1 MQKSRDL
8 HYLQKKSTII
18 IIYYYYNYLNA
29 RYTTELQYIH
39 TPTELKNNK
48 FTKKK
53 KKSHNT
59 LLCWVELSWVST
71 TFLLS
76 SEGGIINQII
86 SIQ

>member
-59 LLCWVELSWVST
+59 LLSWVE
-71 TFLLS
+71 FPLLFFYPVREES
-76 SEGGIINQII
+76 SIK
-86 SIQ
+86 

>member
-8 HYLQKKSTII
+8 NYLQKKSTII

-29 RYTTELQYIH
+29 RYTTELQYTH
-39 TPTELKNNK
+39 THTDWTKK
-48 FTKKK
+48 QQIYQKKK
-53 KKSHNT
+53 KPQHAA
-59 LLCWVELSWVST
+59 ELSWVST

-86 SIQ
+86 SNQ